1 MTPDSVVQIVRD
13 MLMVTFMLCAP
24 ILAVGLAASVVMSL
38 LQIVTSIQDN
48 TFSTVPRLC
57 AVLAAL
63 VLAMPWILHKAIAYS
78 TSIFGNLSRYGQ

>member
-24 ILAVGLAASVVMSL
+24 ILAVGLVASVVMSL
-38 LQIVTSIQDN
+38 MQIVTSIQDS

-63 VLAMPWILHKAIAYS
+63 VFSMPWILHKAIAYA